1 VTHIIFT
8 SLDRFSREQST
19 EFGKRLDILADKG
32 IDLLICTDLARKYD
46 LSKQSIRDELI
57 KKSEYSYM
65 VSVQTAETVV
75 VRKRSRAKNMLIPPA
90 PAFGYAVDKGNE
102 KRADGKRI
110 NGRWKVLPQNE
121 ELMAISEC
129 GNMFINGDSTTAI
142 VKHMAGTG
150 LLLRSAKYPEGNSKT
165 GWTWASLKRILTNP
179 IYCGDYVQFK
189 WKCGKL
195 RAAGKSFNVEDYS
208 IHRKK
213 GSAERFKT
221 RMEIQPQENQT
232 IIRLEDQRD
241 GDFNNLSAVAI
252 FSREEHDKIT
262 ARVKLKHKGVGTR
275 GSLKK
280 NLLTSKGKCGHCGG
294 PLFGYVSKSKDQYIY
309 YYCSNARNS
318 PEKCPGGTKTV
329 KESELLQ
336 DVFANYYANCSDDVD
351 TVKKECV
358 EKLKDMSKSG
368 NYRELKK
375 QLADWK
381 EYKFGLIDGG
391 KLNSGDFEQAERRI
405 AEIQHQMENLTFS
418 ASLVPERYEGD
429 EFSLTSEIVAITQ
442 GASTTNLQ
450 KKARDLE
457 VSLET
462 IQYSQPLIDDVLESF
477 QVSWIVGEGHNKTAN
492 VNIKYRLG
500 SSATTFTKQW
510 METQQNLIA
519 QTG

>member
-1 VTHIIFT
+1 
-8 SLDRFSREQST
+8 
-19 EFGKRLDILADKG
+19 
-32 IDLLICTDLARKYD
+32 
-46 LSKQSIRDELI
+46 
-57 KKSEYSYM
+57 
-65 VSVQTAETVV
+65 
-75 VRKRSRAKNMLIPPA
+75 
-90 PAFGYAVDKGNE
+90 
-102 KRADGKRI
+102 
-110 NGRWKVLPQNE
+110 
-121 ELMAISEC
+121 
-129 GNMFINGDSTTAI
+129 
-142 VKHMAGTG
+142 
-150 LLLRSAKYPEGNSKT
+150 
-165 GWTWASLKRILTNP
+165 
-179 IYCGDYVQFK
+179 
-189 WKCGKL
+189 
-195 RAAGKSFNVEDYS
+195 
-208 IHRKK
+208 
-213 GSAERFKT
+213 
-221 RMEIQPQENQT
+221 
-232 IIRLEDQRD
+232 
-241 GDFNNLSAVAI
+241 
-252 FSREEHDKIT
+252 
-262 ARVKLKHKGVGTR
+262 
-275 GSLKK
+275 
-280 NLLTSKGKCGHCGG
+280 
-294 PLFGYVSKSKDQYIY
+294 
-309 YYCSNARNS
+309 
-318 PEKCPGGTKTV
+318 
-329 KESELLQ
+329 LQ